1 MIIFPVLDRSW
12 EPDTASSSFEFIH
25 PSTKTNQ
32 NNPNRI
38 LPYLYFSLTDDGN
51 SITDATTTYQLY
63 SLYWWGKKT
72 VAHFSLSLCRVPSF
86 ENRVTLP
93 ATKSL
98 KRERE
103 RLFRCPNRRESRP
116 LPTCTRRREGQ
127 GPLFFLSLLSCCYEY
142 MEENGEPF
150 LRIDLVGSE
159 TGTPFS
165 RQIPS
170 RRYSPHRPTMTSS
183 IQWRVWPLL
192 ITHSDCIDSSVL
204 HKRRL
209 EMIFRN
215 CLVR

>member
-1 MIIFPVLDRSW
+1 MRKKDSRS
-12 EPDTASSSFEFIH
+12 
-25 PSTKTNQ
+25 
-32 NNPNRI
+32 
-38 LPYLYFSLTDDGN
+38 L
-51 SITDATTTYQLY
+51 
-63 SLYWWGKKT
+63 
-72 VAHFSLSLCRVPSF
+72 LSLCRVPSF

-159 TGTPFS
+159 TGTPFPDKS
-165 RQIPS
+165 PLAGT
-170 RRYSPHRPTMTSS
+170 RRIVINPVASLTSS
-183 IQWRVWPLL
+183 YNSQR
-192 ITHSDCIDSSVL
+192 L
-204 HKRRL
+204 HRF
-209 EMIFRN
+209 FRAA
-215 CLVR
+215 

>member
-1 MIIFPVLDRSW
+1 MEI
-12 EPDTASSSFEFIH
+12 
-25 PSTKTNQ
+25 PSLM
-32 NNPNRI
+32 
-38 LPYLYFSLTDDGN
+38 LPPRTSCTHCTDEEKRQSLT
-51 SITDATTTYQLY
+51 
-63 SLYWWGKKT
+63 
-72 VAHFSLSLCRVPSF
+72 SLSLSVGFLRSKIESRSPPPKVW
-86 ENRVTLP
+86 
-93 ATKSL
+93 
-98 KRERE
+98 RERE

-170 RRYSPHRPTMTSS
+170 RRYPPHRPTMTSS

-204 HKRRL
+204 HKWRL

>member
-1 MIIFPVLDRSW
+1 MEI
-12 EPDTASSSFEFIH
+12 
-25 PSTKTNQ
+25 PSLM
-32 NNPNRI
+32 
-38 LPYLYFSLTDDGN
+38 LPPRTSCTHCTDEEKRQSLT
-51 SITDATTTYQLY
+51 
-63 SLYWWGKKT
+63 
-72 VAHFSLSLCRVPSF
+72 SLSLSVGFLRSKIESRSPPPKVW
-86 ENRVTLP
+86 
-93 ATKSL
+93 
-98 KRERE
+98 RERE
-103 RLFRCPNRRESRP
+103 RGYFGAPTDENLVHCRPVRAGVRDRDLF
-116 LPTCTRRREGQ
+116 
-127 GPLFFLSLLSCCYEY
+127 FFLSLLSCCYEY

-170 RRYSPHRPTMTSS
+170 RRYPPHRPTMTSS

-204 HKRRL
+204 HKWRL